1 MKIEKLQDLFEIGLR
16 YVYDCENKLVK
27 KGLPAMVDA
36 SSSPELR
43 QGFEQHLRE
52 TQNHVTRL
60 EQVFSIIGKE
70 PDTESN
76 DILDA
81 MTKAA
86 EKQIKNI
93 EASPLRD
100 AALIESGNLV
110 EHYEMGAYGTL
121 VAWARQLGF
130 SDAATLLQQTLEEEK
145 AADAKLTQLGEKKI
159 NSTAAEHLR
168 AA

>member
-1 MKIEKLQDLFEIGLR
+1 MRIEKLQDLFEIGLR

-60 EQVFSIIGKE
+60 EQVFSIIGKK

-81 MTKAA
+81 MTKSGR
-86 EKQIKNI
+86 
-93 EASPLRD
+93 EAD
-100 AALIESGNLV
+100 Q
-110 EHYEMGAYGTL
+110 EH
-121 VAWARQLGF
+121 
-130 SDAATLLQQTLEEEK
+130 
-145 AADAKLTQLGEKKI
+145 
-159 NSTAAEHLR
+159 
-168 AA
+168 

>member
-1 MKIEKLQDLFEIGLR
+1 MKIEGLQDLFEIGLR
-16 YVYDCENKLVK
+16 YVYDCEDKLVK
-27 KGLPAMVDA
+27 KGLPSMVDA

-43 QGFEQHLRE
+43 QAFEQHLRE

-60 EQVFSIIGKE
+60 DQVFSIVGKE

-76 DILDA
+76 DIVDA

-93 EASPLRD
+93 DASPLRD

-110 EHYEMGAYGTL
+110 EHYEMAAYGTL

-130 SDAATLLQQTLEEEK
+130 SDAASLLQQTLEEEK
-145 AADAKLTQLGEKKI
+145 AADANLTQLGEKAI
-159 NSTAAEHLR
+159 NQKAGEHLR

>member
-1 MKIEKLQDLFEIGLR
+1 MKIEGLQDLFEIGLR
-16 YVYDCENKLVK
+16 YVYDCEKKLVK
-27 KGLPAMVDA
+27 KGLPTMVDA
-36 SSSPELR
+36 ASSPQLR
-43 QGFEQHLRE
+43 EAFEQHLRE

-60 EQVFSIIGKE
+60 EQVFSITGKE
-70 PDTESN
+70 ADTESN

-86 EKQIKNI
+86 EKQIKNT

-100 AALIESGNLV
+100 AALVESGNLV
-110 EHYEMGAYGTL
+110 EHYEMAAYGTL

-130 SDAATLLQQTLEEEK
+130 SDAATLLEQTLEEEK
-145 AADAKLTQLGEKKI
+145 AADAKLTQLGEKGI
-159 NSTAAEHLR
+159 NPRAAEHLR